1 MIAQN
6 SEVISVAT
14 ENDCEIMPNMS
25 CICVNF
31 LRLALHTKERFRLN
45 RFLSSLHYCH
55 LIAILAKPR
64 YTICFSDRCVCST
77 LQRYS
82 TVSRNFI
89 IVLLQ

>member
-6 SEVISVAT
+6 SEVISVTT

-31 LRLALHTKERFRLN
+31 LRLAFHTKERFRLN
-45 RFLSSLHYCH
+45 RFLSSLH
-55 LIAILAKPR
+55 LIAILAKSR

-82 TVSRNFI
+82 TVSRNCI

>member
-6 SEVISVAT
+6 SEVISVTT

-31 LRLALHTKERFRLN
+31 LRLALHIKERFRLN

-64 YTICFSDRCVCST
+64 FASLIVVYVRPCSAIQ
-77 LQRYS
+77 LYLA
-82 TVSRNFI
+82 TV
-89 IVLLQ
+89 